1 MKEKGSKCC
10 NSSHSKN
17 YLQCFWFK
25 TLRERERDR
34 GRGKRFNT
42 VDLIYTLCLLVY
54 RTKWSKRTQLITGEQ
69 VCRMELL
76 QQHVDYHWKP
86 PRKLP
91 ILHVL
96 LCISHHMGWVEVH
109 ATDTWFFHS
118 TQNNN
123 KKTPQLSILLSQL
136 VVVGW
141 LPKAGLIQA
150 CCQSCHK
157 QEDR

>member
-1 MKEKGSKCC
+1 MKVKGSKSC
-10 NSSHSKN
+10 NSSHSKTICN
-17 YLQCFWFK
+17 AFDSRNWE
-25 TLRERERDR
+25 RERE
-34 GRGKRFNT
+34 RGKRFNT

-54 RTKWSKRTQLITGEQ
+54 KTKWSKKTQLITGEQ

-96 LCISHHMGWVEVH
+96 LCISHHMGWVGAH

-118 TQNNN
+118 TQ
-123 KKTPQLSILLSQL
+123 KKQKTPQLSVLLSQL
-136 VVVGW
+136 VAVGW
-141 LPKAGLIQA
+141 LPKEGLIQA

-157 QEDR
+157 QEER